1 MLLEILI
8 NCCRLV
14 FLESGGARYVPLAN
28 AQEDL
33 ITGGAVQ
40 FFVPKTVTSLDELD
54 HSLAGRRRAGTQA
67 ASDRQGRTLHCPGL
81 RARTVSDARRSS
93 QRPISKQRYTPQ
105 TLACWICEQA
115 NIYRP
120 AIAFTQPTSNDLA
133 FLSRFSFARL
143 LVPYEADSQEAREL
157 VMAARDFS
165 IIAVQEITVADV
177 RKAASAGFEETC
189 SLIDKIVTSNIPVPS
204 LSVLQHILDHIRHVV
219 SIKEDFEPLW
229 YMGAQL
235 CVRD

>member
-1 MLLEILI
+1 MPLKAEIRRSFI
-8 NCCRLV
+8 TTTVREGHTRCR
-14 FLESGGARYVPLAN
+14 
-28 AQEDL
+28 
-33 ITGGAVQ
+33 
-40 FFVPKTVTSLDELD
+40 
-54 HSLAGRRRAGTQA
+54 
-67 ASDRQGRTLHCPGL
+67 PGL
-81 RARTVSDARRSS
+81 RARTVNLVSAMLGFLSDEITCEIFRGAVLKGRLVSKDILRKLWSAGS
-93 QRPISKQRYTPQ
+93 VNRPIFF
-105 TLACWICEQA
+105 
-115 NIYRP
+115 RP
-120 AIAFTQPTSNDLA
+120 AVAFTQPTSNDLA